1 LGYNNLKFSVTVV
14 ALLTTKIFLVSIIL
28 LFCVIE
34 IACHEDDEET
44 FYEIQAQGTVTNE
57 AGYPLDSATVKLAY
71 GWGGKTVAI
80 TTTDDSGKY
89 YITGRMPCDYMKI
102 VARKEGYHALQYP
115 SPIMDL
121 HYSGT
126 RRPPSCTNELQT
138 FDFPL
143 KLTNY

>member
-1 LGYNNLKFSVTVV
+1 MVI
-14 ALLTTKIFLVSIIL
+14 KISLVSL
-28 LFCVIE
+28 LVLFCINE
-34 IACHEDDEET
+34 IACHEDEEEI
-44 FYEIQAQGTVTNE
+44 FYDVQAEGTVTNL

-71 GWGGKTVAI
+71 GWGMGKTVST

-102 VARKEGYHALQYP
+102 VASKEGYHALRYP